1 MKNKEMLNFKF
12 LLLCFLFSV
21 LYFNSDAQHVKK
33 TVQIGLIADPQY
45 AEKEI
50 SGSRYYRKSLL
61 KLDTAVSVF
70 NKASLDFSV
79 VMGDFVDQ
87 GIKDLPA
94 VMSRLEK
101 LKSPV
106 YGLLGNHDYV
116 DAPDKDSL
124 FLQFRMPSSYYKWDV
139 GNWTFI
145 ILNTNELSKYASTE
159 GTAAFEDWN
168 RLNANLKNQERKN
181 AAPWNG
187 GISTAQLSWLQKQL
201 AEAEAASRDIIIF
214 THHPLFPENGFEALN
229 NREILAV
236 MEKHPHIRAVIS
248 GHHHE
253 GNFVHYKGI
262 PMITLEGMIETESQN
277 AYGIM
282 RLFSDRIEIEGNGRL
297 TSRILKFE

>member
-1 MKNKEMLNFKF
+1 MLNMR
-12 LLLCFLFSV
+12 LLLLFVLFSV
-21 LYFNSDAQHVKK
+21 LHFNLDAQQVKDP
-33 TVQIGLIADPQY
+33 VQIGLIADPQY
-45 AEKEI
+45 ADKEV
-50 SGSRYYRKSLL
+50 SGTRYYRNALL
-61 KLDTAVSVF
+61 KLDTAVSVL
-70 NKASLDFSV
+70 NRESLDFSV

-94 VMSRLEK
+94 VMSRLQR

-124 FLQFRMPSSYYKWDV
+124 FLHFSMPSSYYKWDLED
-139 GNWTFI
+139 WTFI
-145 ILNTNELSKYASTE
+145 ILNTNELSEYSTNE
-159 GTAAFEDWN
+159 GSAAFEDWKK
-168 RLNANLKNQERKN
+168 LNKNLKDQGRKN

-187 GISTAQLSWLQKQL
+187 GISTIQLSWLQEQL
-201 AEAEAASRDIIIF
+201 AEAEAASRDIVIF
-214 THHPLFPENGFEALN
+214 THHPLFPENGFETLN

-236 MEKHPHIRAVIS
+236 IEKHPRVRAVIS

-253 GNFVHYKGI
+253 GNFAWYKGF

-282 RLFSDRIEIEGNGRL
+282 RLFSDRIEIEGSDRL
-297 TSRILKFE
+297 TSRILNFK